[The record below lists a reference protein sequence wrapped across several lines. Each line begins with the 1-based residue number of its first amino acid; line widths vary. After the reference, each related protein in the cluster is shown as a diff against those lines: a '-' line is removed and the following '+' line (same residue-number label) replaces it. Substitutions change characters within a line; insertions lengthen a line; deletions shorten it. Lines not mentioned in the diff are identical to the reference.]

1 MIRELITQG
10 VTAQPVMMSQ
20 SEISTMPQQQP
31 HPHMQYSMASGRFRP
46 PQPNMGL
53 DGEVTQGYSYK
64 LAQNLEVADRD
75 GKTGLGDNQTRYDV
89 AFLQL
94 QLQEAIEINKRKDE
108 ELAARN
114 LETEALYKRVRDYLL
129 VQD

>member
-1 MIRELITQG
+1 
-10 VTAQPVMMSQ
+10 
-20 SEISTMPQQQP
+20 
-31 HPHMQYSMASGRFRP
+31 
-46 PQPNMGL
+46 MGL

-94 QLQEAIEINKRKDE
+94 
-108 ELAARN
+108 
-114 LETEALYKRVRDYLL
+114 
-129 VQD
+129 